1 MHSVDATHRKIIQS
15 KLYMLED
22 AQPGTIFSRQGYV
35 DTANEWK
42 STSPCMLNGNEA
54 NVICLLLH

>member
-1 MHSVDATHRKIIQS
+1 MQS

-22 AQPGTIFSRQGYV
+22 AQPGSIFSRHGYV

-42 STSPCMLNGNEA
+42 LTRTFMLNGNEA

>member
-1 MHSVDATHRKIIQS
+1 MQS

-22 AQPGTIFSRQGYV
+22 AQPGSFFSRHGYV

-42 STSPCMLNGNEA
+42 FASTCMLNGNEA